1 MSAKDHE
8 DVLLEWFGLLSFEFA
23 EQMMLTDNEINFT
36 DIIELIQSVALCPE
50 LSTGD
55 FRYVDSY
62 DTSAYVELHP
72 DLDMLLSVE
81 DAAHIEV
88 CIVSFCSLIFFE
100 LFDVAALIKS

>member
-1 MSAKDHE
+1 M
-8 DVLLEWFGLLSFEFA
+8 LLIVNRVSIDMA
-23 EQMMLTDNEINFT
+23 V
-36 DIIELIQSVALCPE
+36 IIELIQSVALCPD

-55 FRYVDSY
+55 FRCDDSS